1 MCSCSRE
8 DALHSKHLPPP
19 GNTYDDESL
28 AAACSAIIVCLFT
41 RTPLHVI
48 FCVLYGIKTSQAHP
62 VLIPYLTVLRTGP
75 FDHHLRDGEQHGG
88 RLRHGRPGRL
98 QRRERRDHRQ
108 GRGRCHRKRVSDGK
122 KRGEKRRKEE
132 RFIILLRDAPRAS
145 RERSDTFIQRDES
158 KNAVRPSVCLSV
170 VSGVQQTRAPCVR
183 ACVRACEPA

>member
-1 MCSCSRE
+1 M
-8 DALHSKHLPPP
+8 
-19 GNTYDDESL
+19 
-28 AAACSAIIVCLFT
+28 FT
-41 RTPLHVI
+41 RTPHSCHLLCFI
-48 FCVLYGIKTSQAHP
+48 WNQDNQAHP
-62 VLIPYLTVLRTGP
+62 VLMPYLAVLRTGP
-75 FDHHLRDGEQHGG
+75 FDHHLRDGEQHEG

-158 KNAVRPSVCLSV
+158 KNAVRPSVCPSV